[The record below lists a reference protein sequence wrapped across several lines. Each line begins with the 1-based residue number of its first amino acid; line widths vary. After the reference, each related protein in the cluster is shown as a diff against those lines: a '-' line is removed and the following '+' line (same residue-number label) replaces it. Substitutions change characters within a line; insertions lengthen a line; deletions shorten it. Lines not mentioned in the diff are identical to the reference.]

1 MEAVE
6 EGLGTS
12 YLMALVECIIICQQ
26 GLHPKLTGR
35 RKANVLASQSFGEN
49 LLHVQTREDL

>member
-1 MEAVE
+1 ME